1 MKAPAKLLAVL
12 VVFAAASE
20 IGARV
25 VVGKL
30 RPSGVLESAA
40 PHVAGLGPGGDGILG
55 EADGREHLHAEGI
68 HPYLGFLLR
77 KAPAWDP
84 DGVMTISQA
93 ELYGPDSPLV
103 DGGPDDLVVG
113 ITGGSVSQQFAQ
125 FGGAEALGPLLAAL
139 PGLEDRTPRFVML
152 GGGGVK
158 QPQQLMGLQWLLV
171 QGMRIDVLINIDG
184 FNEVALHEVENE
196 RAGVAPVYP
205 RNWRMRV
212 SRLDMAD
219 VLGERAYLKERRRE
233 IARDLL
239 ASPLRAS
246 HLRQL
251 VWIVRD
257 RSIRYSIRSLEEVLT
272 AFDSEGTEDFVSQGP
287 RQIGSTPE
295 SRRARMVELWRESS
309 LQLERV
315 CRSNGI
321 EYYHFLQPNQYV
333 EGSKPLSE
341 EEQRDAIT
349 EKLSYGTFVP
359 AAYPLL
365 QEAGVALAAEGVRF
379 HDLTAVFAD
388 HPESIYVD
396 TCCHVNRLGN
406 QILAEAIGAAIAS
419 WGR

>member
-1 MKAPAKLLAVL
+1 
-12 VVFAAASE
+12 
-20 IGARV
+20 
-25 VVGKL
+25 
-30 RPSGVLESAA
+30 
-40 PHVAGLGPGGDGILG
+40 
-55 EADGREHLHAEGI
+55 
-68 HPYLGFLLR
+68 
-77 KAPAWDP
+77 
-84 DGVMTISQA
+84 
-93 ELYGPDSPLV
+93 
-103 DGGPDDLVVG
+103 
-113 ITGGSVSQQFAQ
+113 
-125 FGGAEALGPLLAAL
+125 
-139 PGLEDRTPRFVML
+139 ML

-251 VWIVRD
+251 VWIARD

-272 AFDSEGTEDFVSQGP
+272 TFDSEGTEDFVSQGP
-287 RQIGSTPE
+287 RRIGSTPE

-321 EYYHFLQPNQYV
+321 EHYHFLQPNQYV

-359 AAYPLL
+359 RPIRCSRKPASRWPRR
-365 QEAGVALAAEGVRF
+365 GWF

-396 TCCHVNRLGN
+396 TCRHVNRLGN

-419 WGR
+419 WGRRAPPDDPNDAMASAIMGLVLVPTLIFAVAAALGSGRSGDTEGSFRYPL